1 MAIDWVP
8 SFLQSTDTSVV
19 AIFSVSVGKR
29 RQFSMPSTSMSLR
42 GCPGLRPGCVSVASR
57 LRPGCVLVTSLRGAP
72 PIFHLRLFINK
83 NCVIILKPVISFK
96 SVFPRK
102 ITFSSKHPVYQRSK
116 IIGRG
121 LFILRGQQGHICI
134 HTCLNIRRRR
144 ETWDI
149 KAQQTN

>member
-1 MAIDWVP
+1 M
-8 SFLQSTDTSVV
+8 V
-19 AIFSVSVGKR
+19 ASW
-29 RQFSMPSTSMSLR
+29 
-42 GCPGLRPGCVSVASR
+42 LRPGCVPAASRLRPVASRLRPGCVPAASRLRPGCVPVASR

-144 ETWDI
+144 ET
-149 KAQQTN
+149 